1 MFLFICN
8 EFNNSKVNM
17 GVEFN
22 PNLMNQI
29 GQNNFGS
36 QKVSFGGL
44 NGGNPFGGSSTKIGG
59 NNSVFAQEIAEVG
72 NIGMEK
78 RAGFENGVGGTNYA
92 TEPTGNKLMF
102 VA

>member
-1 MFLFICN
+1 
-8 EFNNSKVNM
+8 M

-59 NNSVFAQEIAEVG
+59 NNSVFAQEIAWPVFPMPPLHHTG
-72 NIGMEK
+72 H
-78 RAGFENGVGGTNYA
+78 TNANLIY
-92 TEPTGNKLMF
+92 
-102 VA
+102 